1 MRILEFVQMQKF
13 MQSKKTKLNLRPKC
27 FIWVFID
34 WNLKNYYLSW
44 NQHHQICQI
53 YKSSCETKKINL
65 GAKMHYLGNFEKLLS
80 YLNLASSDMLKY
92 KVLYKT
98 KELWIWDQKYV
109 ILLFLVWN
117 WEKLLEFVKMQK
129 LLRNK
134 KALNLLPKMLY
145 LGISGL

>member
-1 MRILEFVQMQKF
+1 
-13 MQSKKTKLNLRPKC
+13 
-27 FIWVFID
+27 
-34 WNLKNYYLSW
+34 
-44 NQHHQICQI
+44 
-53 YKSSCETKKINL
+53 
-65 GAKMHYLGNFEKLLS
+65 MHYLGNFEKLLS

>member
-1 MRILEFVQMQKF
+1 MWN
-13 MQSKKTKLNLRPKC
+13 KKK
-27 FIWVFID
+27 
-34 WNLKNYYLSW
+34 
-44 NQHHQICQI
+44 
-53 YKSSCETKKINL
+53 NL
-65 GAKMHYLGNFEKLLS
+65 GAKMHYSGNFEKLLS
-80 YLNLASSDMLKY
+80 YLNLASSDMLQY

-109 ILLFLVWN
+109 ILLFLDWN
-117 WEKLLEFVKMQK
+117 LKKLLEFVKMQK